1 MSSAVPETLAG
12 GLKFPESPRWHEG
25 RLWISDMHGHRVVTI
40 DDQGGISTVVS
51 IDDKPSGLGFLEDGT
66 PLVVS
71 MRKHRVL
78 ALRDGQ
84 PPAPYADLSGLV
96 SFRLNDMC
104 MDGRQHVYVDNMTG
118 GRNDPSSLVM
128 IRPDLSYTEMAHD
141 LIAPNGIVITP
152 DNRTLIVA
160 ELTAQRLRAYDIADD
175 GTLTGGRIFA
185 DTGDAEPDGIALDA
199 EGAVWI
205 SSPNLGVFR
214 RILPGGRVAQEIRT
228 PGGRWGLA
236 CMLGG
241 DDRRTLFMATTAQ
254 TRENHALCADFE
266 SDQKSTAKGYID
278 VLRVDV
284 PGAGWP

>member
-1 MSSAVPETLAG
+1 MPSAVPETLAE
-12 GLKFPESPRWHEG
+12 GLKFPESPRWHDG

-40 DDQGGISTVVS
+40 DGQGTVTTVAA
-51 IDDKPSGLGFLEDGT
+51 IDDKPSGLGFLPDGT
-66 PLVVS
+66 TLVVS
-71 MRKHRVL
+71 MRNYTVL

-84 PPAPYADLSGLV
+84 PPAPYTDLSGLV
-96 SFRLNDMC
+96 SFKLNDMC
-104 MDGRQHVYVDNMTG
+104 LDGRQNAYVDNMTG
-118 GRNDPSSLVM
+118 GRDDPSSLVM

-160 ELTAQRLRAYDIADD
+160 ELVAKRLRSYDIEDD

-214 RILPGGRVAQEIRT
+214 RILPGGRIAQEVRT
-228 PGGRWGLA
+228 PDGRWGLA

-241 DDRRTLFMATTAQ
+241 DDRRTLFMASTAQ
-254 TRENHALCADFE
+254 TWENHKLCTDFE
-266 SDQKSTAKGYID
+266 SDLKTTARGYID
-278 VLRVDV
+278 VLTVDV